1 MNGSYRENWYLELI
15 HQQLKFNYYLQISA
29 ESNQMPLPE
38 DYASSD
44 QSTIDDDHDTSDN
57 SSLTSDNFVGG
68 YFLSPSSPDSSDLTP
83 ELGPESPAYRSN
95 SVSNSPIAPH
105 TPENAADVEQR
116 EDINAQQGYVN
127 AEQEDVNAQPE
138 DFDAQREDVNSQ
150 REDVGSPD
158 PHVPVIESSVQ
169 EVNADVLQENQ
180 PNNFLT
186 LLQIT
191 TAEAQS
197 NPTVSASN
205 QIGKVDI
212 ILFDSSRALY

>member
-1 MNGSYRENWYLELI
+1 
-15 HQQLKFNYYLQISA
+15 
-29 ESNQMPLPE
+29 MPLPE

-44 QSTIDDDHDTSDN
+44 ELTIDDDHDTSDN
-57 SSLTSDNFVGG
+57 SSLTSDHFVGG
-68 YFLSPSSPDSSDLTP
+68 YFQSPSSPDSSDLTP
-83 ELGPESPAYRSN
+83 EYSSESPTYRPN
-95 SVSNSPIAPH
+95 SVSNSPIVPH
-105 TPENAADVEQR
+105 TPENAADVEQQ
-116 EDINAQQGYVN
+116 EDVNAQQGDVN
-127 AEQEDVNAQPE
+127 AEQEDVNAQQE
-138 DFDAQREDVNSQ
+138 DLDAQREDVYSQ

-158 PHVPVIESSVQ
+158 PHVPVIESPVQ

-180 PNNFLT
+180 PNNVLT
-186 LLQIT
+186 PLQIT

>member
-1 MNGSYRENWYLELI
+1 
-15 HQQLKFNYYLQISA
+15 
-29 ESNQMPLPE
+29 MPE
-38 DYASSD
+38 HYSSSD
-44 QSTIDDDHDTSDN
+44 ESTIDDDHDTSDN
-57 SSLTSDNFVGG
+57 SSLTSDHLVGG

-83 ELGPESPAYRSN
+83 EWGPESPAYRPN
-95 SVSNSPIAPH
+95 SVSNSPIVPH

-116 EDINAQQGYVN
+116 EDVNAQQGDVN
-127 AEQEDVNAQPE
+127 AEQEDVNAQQE
-138 DFDAQREDVNSQ
+138 DLDALREDSQ

-158 PHVPVIESSVQ
+158 PRVPVIESPVQ

-180 PNNFLT
+180 PNNVLT
-186 LLQIT
+186 PLQIA

-212 ILFDSSRALY
+212 ILF